1 MRELLRRARL
11 LEVYEVR
18 RALEVEAARLA
29 AERAT
34 PAELGALRERLDAR
48 QARRSLSAPDFVEA
62 DLAFHLA
69 VVELAGNAVLLDLFT
84 AVLPVLRTALVELV
98 ESVPGLPDTSCAH
111 AALLAALQA
120 RDAEAAVAATLHNLE
135 AIVRLL
141 RAQDQLLRA
150 QESLSPLTH
159 RVPNQVPS
167 RVTRRVTP

>member
-34 PAELGALRERLDAR
+34 PAELRALGERLVDR
-48 QARRSLSAPDFVEA
+48 QARRALSAPAFVEA

-98 ESVPGLPDTSCAH
+98 ESVAGLPDTSCAH
-111 AALLAALQA
+111 AALLTALRA

-135 AIVRLL
+135 AVVHLL
-141 RAQDQLLRA
+141 RAQD
-150 QESLSPLTH
+150 PLTPATLRGAH
-159 RVPNQVPS
+159 P
-167 RVTRRVTP
+167 